1 MLGSRRR
8 LGRGGDRAVGGG
20 GESERRRDVLW
31 WRLFTKY
38 EYMIRYLVLRVEGSV
53 GCACGM
59 IV

>member
-8 LGRGGDRAVGGG
+8 LGRGGGRAARG

-31 WRLFTKY
+31 WRRLLLN
-38 EYMIRYLVLRVEGSV
+38 MNIRYLVLRVEGWV
-53 GCACGM
+53 GCAYGM

>member
-20 GESERRRDVLW
+20 GSERRRDVLW

-38 EYMIRYLVLRVEGSV
+38 ENMIRYRFLRVGGWV
-53 GCACGM
+53 GCAYGM